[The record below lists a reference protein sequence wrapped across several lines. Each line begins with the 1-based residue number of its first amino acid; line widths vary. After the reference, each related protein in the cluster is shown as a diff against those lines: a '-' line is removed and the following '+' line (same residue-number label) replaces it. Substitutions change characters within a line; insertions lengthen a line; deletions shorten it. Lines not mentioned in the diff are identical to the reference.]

1 MRERAFVS
9 EIAADTYRI
18 TTYHEPWRSTVNQYL
33 VVDDEPTLIST
44 GLRERF
50 EDTWAGLAQVID
62 PARLRYVV
70 VPHFEADECGALN
83 DLLLRAPN
91 ATPLASMRTVIT
103 SLADVAVR
111 SPRGVGD
118 GEVID
123 TGAHGLR
130 MLEAPYV
137 HAWDG
142 IVIVD
147 EHTQV
152 AFTRRSLHAARA
164 RRGRRAR
171 RSLRAL
177 GAALQDVLRRAAR
190 GVPAARARS
199 HRVGAADGAR
209 RPVTVRRSPAISCR
223 TIAPIARSRASSAA
237 RAASRRP
244 RRRSVVAAR
253 RSSTSAVQR
262 RRVTARRTFRA
273 REAELSS
280 RAMPSRRAPRFD
292 VRSRRP
298 PSRSLAAVFAIHR
311 HRGLRHLVSSR
322 GRPPDARDLDLARE
336 PTRSR

>member
-33 VVDDEPTLIST
+33 VVDDEPMLIST

-50 EDTWAGLAQVID
+50 EDTWAGIAQLID
-62 PARLRYVV
+62 PAKLRSII

-123 TGAHGLR
+123 TGAHALR
-130 MLEAPYV
+130 MIEAPYA

-147 EHTQV
+147 ERTQV
-152 AFTRRSLHAARA
+152 AFTSDLFMQPGRGDTIIRDDRSPLSAQLYKTFY
-164 RRGRRAR
+164 GPPPETY
-171 RSLRAL
+171 LQRAL
-177 GAALQDVLRRAAR
+177 DRIESAQPTVLAPGHGAALAGNLAPYYRAYRALAGEQRTSRAQDATASQPMRK
-190 GVPAARARS
+190 
-199 HRVGAADGAR
+199 RVG
-209 RPVTVRRSPAISCR
+209 S
-223 TIAPIARSRASSAA
+223 
-237 RAASRRP
+237 
-244 RRRSVVAAR
+244 
-253 RSSTSAVQR
+253 
-262 RRVTARRTFRA
+262 
-273 REAELSS
+273 
-280 RAMPSRRAPRFD
+280 
-292 VRSRRP
+292 
-298 PSRSLAAVFAIHR
+298 
-311 HRGLRHLVSSR
+311 
-322 GRPPDARDLDLARE
+322 
-336 PTRSR
+336 

>member
-50 EDTWAGLAQVID
+50 EDTWAGIAQLID
-62 PARLRYVV
+62 PATLRSIV

-83 DLLLRAPN
+83 ELLLRAPN

-123 TGAHGLR
+123 TGSHGLR
-130 MLEAPYV
+130 MIEAPYV

-147 EHTQV
+147 ERTKV
-152 AFTRRSLHAARA
+152 AFTSDLFIQPGRGEAVVRDDRSALSVQLYRTFYGAPPETYLQRALDRLESAQPTVLAPGHGAALAGNLVPYYRA
-164 RRGRRAR
+164 Y
-171 RSLRAL
+171 RAL
-177 GAALQDVLRRAAR
+177 GGETRTTRPQDGTAASPPMRK
-190 GVPAARARS
+190 
-199 HRVGAADGAR
+199 RVG
-209 RPVTVRRSPAISCR
+209 S
-223 TIAPIARSRASSAA
+223 
-237 RAASRRP
+237 
-244 RRRSVVAAR
+244 
-253 RSSTSAVQR
+253 
-262 RRVTARRTFRA
+262 
-273 REAELSS
+273 
-280 RAMPSRRAPRFD
+280 
-292 VRSRRP
+292 
-298 PSRSLAAVFAIHR
+298 
-311 HRGLRHLVSSR
+311 
-322 GRPPDARDLDLARE
+322 
-336 PTRSR
+336 